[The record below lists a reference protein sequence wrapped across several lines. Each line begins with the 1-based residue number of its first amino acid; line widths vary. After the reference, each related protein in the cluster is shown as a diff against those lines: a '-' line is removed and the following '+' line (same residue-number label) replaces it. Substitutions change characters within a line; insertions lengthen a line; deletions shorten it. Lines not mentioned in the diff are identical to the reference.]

1 MNSRRAGYS
10 LFEVLIAFAIMT
22 MVLTALI
29 PGQARLLSRVAKQD
43 DRFLAQDYAYSRMAE
58 IGITSPL
65 EEGTLTDKYRD
76 WLIAEEISE
85 TSIDSIDTRLFLIS
99 IKVRNRDGTLLT
111 DAQTLRVV
119 P

>member
-29 PGQARLLSRVAKQD
+29 PGQARLLSRATDQGA
-43 DRFLAQDYAYSRMAE
+43 RFLAQDYAYSRMAK
-58 IGITSPL
+58 IGVTAPMQ
-65 EEGTLTDKYRD
+65 EGTLTDSYRNWQITKD
-76 WLIAEEISE
+76 ISE
-85 TSIDSIDTRLFLIS
+85 TTLDDLDIRLYRVSIS
-99 IKVRNRDGTLLT
+99 VRNRDGTLLA
-111 DAQTLRVV
+111 DIQALRVI